1 MSEYLLPASES
12 MDWTMVGAL
21 GEVAGA
27 AAVVA
32 SLLYVGRQVRQNNR
46 SARAEAYREVTMGW
60 ARLLHLGTDDRSA
73 AKVLMESG
81 GGMRLDDLP
90 EDVQSSFLIR
100 ISATFRVFET
110 IYRQVT
116 QEIIDS
122 EALDMLFGQ
131 GDATTRMF
139 RDAWAR
145 LRLSYSP
152 SFRAF
157 IEDRFDLA
165 QSESEGGL
173 AHANDHSLGG
183 VR

>member
-1 MSEYLLPASES
+1 

-27 AAVVA
+27 VAVVA

-46 SARAEAYREVTMGW
+46 IARAEAYRDVTMGW
-60 ARLLHLGTDDRSA
+60 ARLLHLWADDRSA
-73 AKVLMESG
+73 AKALMESG
-81 GGMRLDDLP
+81 SDMRLTDLAA
-90 EDVQSSFLIR
+90 DVQNSFLLR

-116 QEIIDS
+116 EEILDA

-131 GDATTRMF
+131 GDATTPMF

-145 LRLSYSP
+145 LKGSYSP
-152 SFRAF
+152 GFRAF
-157 IEDRFDLA
+157 VEERFDLA
-165 QSESEGGL
+165 HPESDGDS
-173 AHANDHSLGG
+173 AHPNDHSRG
-183 VR
+183 RAQ

>member
-1 MSEYLLPASES
+1 

-46 SARAEAYREVTMGW
+46 IARAEAYRDVTMGW
-60 ARLLHLGTDDRSA
+60 ARLLHLWADDRPA

-81 GGMRLDDLP
+81 GGMRLADLP
-90 EDVQSSFLIR
+90 EDVQNSFLLR

-110 IYRQVT
+110 IYRQVAE
-116 QEIIDS
+116 EILDA
-122 EALDMLFGQ
+122 EALDMLFGAS
-131 GDATTRMF
+131 ATSTPMF

-145 LRLSYSP
+145 LKESYSP

-157 IEDRFDLA
+157 VEDHFDLA
-165 QSESEGGL
+165 QPGSDAGL
-173 AHANDHSLGG
+173 ANTSDSNPG
-183 VR
+183 RDQ